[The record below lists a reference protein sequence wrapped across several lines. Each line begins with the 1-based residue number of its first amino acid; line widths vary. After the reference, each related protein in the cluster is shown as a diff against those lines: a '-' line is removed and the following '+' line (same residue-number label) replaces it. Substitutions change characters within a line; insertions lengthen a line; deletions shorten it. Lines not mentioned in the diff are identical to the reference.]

1 MVPDMQKT
9 QTVYNNKN
17 QLKKKL
23 GDYCVNQYFSTDVH
37 MQFIYWRSVF
47 KEATH

>member
-1 MVPDMQKT
+1 MVPDLQKT

-17 QLKKKL
+17 KLKKKTWQL
-23 GDYCVNQYFSTDVH
+23 LCKSDFSTDVH
-37 MQFIYWRSVF
+37 MHFIYWRSVF